1 MKIKIINLIIIVV
14 FLVMLFNFD
23 YLLIFLGKLN
33 SNEIIVDSV
42 KISTLTM
49 ENRQL
54 KQELNDTLELN
65 ELDKYTDY
73 DLVKSNILVRDP
85 YNFTKQITI
94 RYGKDKKL
102 KEGMA
107 VVSNNGLLGI
117 ISKVNKKSSIVKLL
131 TNNDINVSIKI
142 DDNYGMLKKYDFS
155 NNVIV
160 GGNFNNYEIIMKNDE
175 VYTSGLGLIPEG
187 IYIGSVVST
196 KNNNVEQSIMI
207 KSNNNF
213 NNIKYVGIIRGLK
226 NL

>member
-1 MKIKIINLIIIVV
+1 
-14 FLVMLFNFD
+14 MLFNFD

-33 SNEIIVDSV
+33 SKEIIVDSV
-42 KISTLTM
+42 KINTLTM

-107 VVSNNGLLGI
+107 VVSNNGVLGI

-131 TNNDINVSIKI
+131 ANNDINVSIKI
-142 DDNYGMLKKYDFS
+142 DDNYGMLKKYDF
-155 NNVIV
+155 
-160 GGNFNNYEIIMKNDE
+160 
-175 VYTSGLGLIPEG
+175 
-187 IYIGSVVST
+187 
-196 KNNNVEQSIMI
+196 
-207 KSNNNF
+207 
-213 NNIKYVGIIRGLK
+213 
-226 NL
+226 